1 MSLPICRWQTE
12 RGSDLPKVTQ
22 QAGRAAGV
30 QPSSLHP
37 SGLGHRVAAALIRL
51 SLRRNSIPLG
61 SASPHLKS
69 LKGEP
74 SPGTTPPLPLG
85 SSAGLVLDTHR
96 K

>member
-1 MSLPICRWQTE
+1 MQPECS
-12 RGSDLPKVTQ
+12 
-22 QAGRAAGV
+22 QALCIQAAWGT
-30 QPSSLHP
+30 
-37 SGLGHRVAAALIRL
+37 VAAALIRL